1 MLDLHKSNNSEPVN
15 FQKINN
21 NTSAINPKE
30 TTKVLQNLFK
40 YQSVHLPSSNNT
52 NLLKFISTSCNKVKN
67 IYDVDRN
74 VDTKAAQIS
83 PSKSSNY
90 YQIMNK
96 MRDSNIFTSNSDYPK
111 LNPKFRNLNTSESI
125 ITNIPIKKVGESYLF
140 AKAKSSYYGCT
151 TLSNSSWKPQDSIPN
166 LLNYSSVPYSII
178 NPQIKGNSKTRREII
193 SESKFSPINYQKSV
207 CEFTDLIKVSSNNS
221 NKIYIDSLKKDN
233 NIFHVKNEVCNSFGN
248 LSKSYNGL
256 IEKPFYTK
264 KY

>member
-1 MLDLHKSNNSEPVN
+1 MLDLHNSNNSETVN
-15 FQKINN
+15 IQKINN
-21 NTSAINPKE
+21 NTSASNPKE
-30 TTKVLQNLFK
+30 TTNVLQSLFK
-40 YQSVHLPSSNNT
+40 YQSAHQPSSNNT
-52 NLLKFISTSCNKVKN
+52 NLLKFIATSNNKVKN

-74 VDTKAAQIS
+74 VHNKADHHS
-83 PSKSSNY
+83 HSKSSN
-90 YQIMNK
+90 NP
-96 MRDSNIFTSNSDYPK
+96 DYPQ
-111 LNPKFRNLNTSESI
+111 LNAKFRNLNLNESI
-125 ITNIPIKKVGESYLF
+125 ITRIPTQKVGESYLF
-140 AKAKSSYYGCT
+140 SKSKPNYYGST

-193 SESKFSPINYQKSV
+193 SESRFSPINYQKSV

-233 NIFHVKNEVCNSFGN
+233 NIFHIKNEVCNSFGN

>member
-1 MLDLHKSNNSEPVN
+1 
-15 FQKINN
+15 
-21 NTSAINPKE
+21 
-30 TTKVLQNLFK
+30 
-40 YQSVHLPSSNNT
+40 
-52 NLLKFISTSCNKVKN
+52 
-67 IYDVDRN
+67 
-74 VDTKAAQIS
+74 
-83 PSKSSNY
+83 
-90 YQIMNK
+90 MNK
-96 MRDSNIFTSNSDYPK
+96 MRDSNIFTSNPDYPQ
-111 LNPKFRNLNTSESI
+111 LNAKFRNLNLNESI
-125 ITNIPIKKVGESYLF
+125 ITRIPTQKVGESYLF
-140 AKAKSSYYGCT
+140 SKSKPNYYGST

-193 SESKFSPINYQKSV
+193 SESRFSPINYQKSV

-233 NIFHVKNEVCNSFGN
+233 NIFHIKNEVCNSFGN